1 MKIGWPLSLTKRSG
15 IPKLADISIVVSLV
29 TFGIIFTLSHFE
41 WLSTKTI
48 NILFMVFM
56 NGPAEST
63 CTLCQGVLGLL
74 GQSRGCKGA
83 CGGLLQNRTT
93 TCTRYVLVRPPH
105 MNPTPP
111 CARCPGDLR
120 VKFVKIP
127 LSLALAM
134 VEEWLRA
141 FPTKDNSLRPWVR
154 DICWNTALEYWLI
167 YLLGWPSVM
176 SKYTPTLLTKLDRR
190 VSLYERARPKIQA
203 VPGRS
208 HESRHSYFGLDHSM
222 VILINNRRLCAYP
235 LIDILY
241 PTDNRR
247 REYM

>member
-15 IPKLADISIVVSLV
+15 IPKLADISIVVSRV

-56 NGPAEST
+56 NGPAKST

-74 GQSRGCKGA
+74 GQSHGCKGA
-83 CGGLLQNRTT
+83 FGGLLQNRTT
-93 TCTRYVLVRPPH
+93 TCTRYVLVRLPH

-141 FPTKDNSLRPWVR
+141 FPTKDNSLRPSVR
-154 DICWNTALEYWLI
+154 DICWNTALAYWLI

-190 VSLYERARPKIQA
+190 VSLYERTCLTEDKDSSCT
-203 VPGRS
+203 RS
-208 HESRHSYFGLDHSM
+208 ISWISSFLLRTWSLNGNLDKQSAFVCLSVDRYSISYW
-222 VILINNRRLCAYP
+222 
-235 LIDILY
+235 
-241 PTDNRR
+241 
-247 REYM
+247 